1 LVGTAVAVGDGL
13 VDGGLDAGVGSARV
27 GQAGI
32 DDVSSG
38 RDALRA
44 LGALKTLETW
54 SAGCTYG
61 AINAVGP
68 VRARGT
74 SCTSWASQA
83 SEASRAEGTRR
94 TSRTISAVRA
104 RGTSCAGQT
113 SGAIGASGT
122 NGASDARQTD
132 GALSTGSTVN
142 AIRARTC
149 LPALAADDCL
159 DKIGTTANEAVKT
172 LGIHGYFKANCMNS
186 AYGFGKSCECNWTQ
200 ENYGAASGSS
210 RTWKDG
216 IIVPLCG
223 MMEEPKGQGHRGN
236 IESSEW
242 KRMGSGV
249 TWTSSG
255 AGWCHE
261 FGR

>member
-1 LVGTAVAVGDGL
+1 MNPRKLGFEKIALSVVLLATCGGSESGDT
-13 VDGGLDAGVGSARV
+13 GGAG
-27 GQAGI
+27 GI
-32 DDVSSG
+32 TQVSSG
-38 RDALRA
+38 
-44 LGALKTLETW
+44 GN
-54 SAGCTYG
+54 G
-61 AINAVGP
+61 AIPMVGSKGGAAP
-68 VRARGT
+68 AGSGGAGGIQGAAGAPAAAISGSCDPKFLAPFCENTGGQKLRIVGFDDKRYAGTPTLAEVRKFAL
-74 SCTSWASQA
+74 
-83 SEASRAEGTRR
+83 
-94 TSRTISAVRA
+94 
-104 RGTSCAGQT
+104 
-113 SGAIGASGT
+113 
-122 NGASDARQTD
+122 DA
-132 GALSTGSTVN
+132 VN